1 MKKVFIGVLAVMML
15 VAFTACEQPTIKYP
29 ANVSYITIEQ
39 TGDFI
44 EGQTFKASNFAVY
57 AHDTNGDSTVV
68 PGANVT
74 LSTENVNKLEAGETY
89 TAHAELKVAGEA
101 GNLTADL
108 DFTAYA
114 IESYT
119 FTGVPALVA
128 YVGADDYVY
137 AAPAEAM
144 TNAEYAAAIK
154 AMSVSVTYNGSETM
168 ELSLT
173 TADKTELIGQLC
185 VVKENGLKATKAD
198 FKVGTTYALGI
209 GATTNVIPGV
219 ATNLTA
225 TGVANAPVEVG
236 AVSDVE
242 VVYIRDGE
250 EITLNASTGNDT
262 LFAGDVIAVQ
272 VWTVDAE
279 GNRIAQLNASD
290 LKVLNGA
297 TLSSSY
303 TVSKT
308 TGVDVDFLYTYKDAD
323 SKDVVVDGNVTIS
336 ASTTTYNRSVEN
348 IGLAQNVTVNP
359 GKTSFNVSD
368 FQGAVTL
375 SDGTSSTKT
384 LTANEIELV
393 AGQSVPSTY
402 TGTTF
407 TVYMYTKTGRDSA
420 KTLTPVTV
428 AVTPAT
434 TPGGQG

>member
-1 MKKVFIGVLAVMML
+1 MKKYFIGVLAALML
-15 VAFTACEQPTIKYP
+15 FAFTACEQPTIKYP

-39 TGDFI
+39 TGDFVA
-44 EGQTFKASNFAVY
+44 GQTFNASNFAVY
-57 AHDTNGDSTVV
+57 AHDTNGEATVV
-68 PGANVT
+68 SGANVT
-74 LSTENVNKLEAGETY
+74 LKNGDASTELEAGKPY
-89 TAHAELKVAGEA
+89 TAHATLKVAGDA
-101 GNLTADL
+101 GDLTADL

-128 YVGADDYVY
+128 YVGDDDYVY
-137 AAPAEAM
+137 AAPEEAM
-144 TNAEYAAAIK
+144 TDAEEVSAIK
-154 AMSVSVTYNGSETM
+154 AMSVSVTYNGASTM
-168 ELSLT
+168 DLSLSA
-173 TADKTELIGQLC
+173 ADKAELIGQLC
-185 VVKENGLKATKAD
+185 VVKENGLKATKKD

-225 TGVANAPVEVG
+225 KGVAEAPVEVG
-236 AVSDVE
+236 AVSNVE
-242 VVYIRDGE
+242 VVYIRDGK

-272 VWTVDAE
+272 VWTVDAK
-279 GNRIAQLNASD
+279 GNRIDQLNASD

-297 TLSSSY
+297 TISSSY

-308 TGVDVDFLYTYKDAD
+308 AGVDVDFLYTYKDAD
-323 SKDVVVDGNVTIS
+323 GKDVVVDGNVTIS

-348 IGLAQNVTVNP
+348 ISLAQNVTVNP

-402 TGTTF
+402 TGATF

-420 KTLTPVTV
+420 KTLTPVTIT
-428 AVTPAT
+428 VTPVDK
-434 TPGGQG
+434 

>member
-1 MKKVFIGVLAVMML
+1 MKKYFIGVLATLML
-15 VAFTACEQPTIKYP
+15 FAFTACEQPTIKYP

-68 PGANVT
+68 SGANVK
-74 LSTENVNKLEAGETY
+74 LSTEDVTELEAGKTY
-89 TAHAELKVAGEA
+89 TAHADLKIADGT
-101 GNLTADL
+101 LSADL

-128 YVGADDYVY
+128 YVGDDDYVY
-137 AAPAEAM
+137 AAPEEAM
-144 TNAEYAAAIK
+144 TDAEEVAAIK
-154 AMSVSVTYNGSETM
+154 AMSVSVTYNGASTM
-168 ELSLT
+168 DLSLSA
-173 TADKTELIGQLC
+173 ADKAELIGQLC
-185 VVKENGLKATKAD
+185 VVKENGLKATKKD

-225 TGVANAPVEVG
+225 KGVAEAPVEVG
-236 AVSDVE
+236 AVSNVE
-242 VVYIRDGE
+242 VVYIRDGK

-272 VWTVDAE
+272 VWTVDAK
-279 GNRIAQLNASD
+279 GNRIDQLNASD

-297 TLSSSY
+297 TISSSY

-308 TGVDVDFLYTYKDAD
+308 AGVDVDFLYTYKDAD
-323 SKDVVVDGNVTIS
+323 GKDVVVDGNVTIS

-348 IGLAQNVTVNP
+348 ISLAQNVTVNP
-359 GKTSFNVSD
+359 GKQSFAVTD
-368 FQGAVTL
+368 FQGTVTL
-375 SDGTSSTKT
+375 SDGTSTTAT
-384 LTANEIELV
+384 LAAKDIELV
-393 AGQSVPSTY
+393 NGQSVPSTY
-402 TGTTF
+402 TDSTF

-420 KTLTPVTV
+420 KTLTPVTIT
-428 AVTPAT
+428 VTPAK
-434 TPGGQG
+434 